1 MLVPNNFS
9 LLLSFIYV
17 VLPKMTWKFY
27 FWTPHFRGG
36 GVKKVAEWDQPPKND
51 EIKI

>member
-27 FWTPHFRGG
+27 FWTPPFPQGG
-36 GVKKVAEWDQPPKND
+36 GGKVAEWDQPPKND